1 MSVYSWYAISSIEIY
16 NAEKIKKE
24 KQKKKVQKGK
34 KRIQNEK
41 IIDRQL
47 MNINLCVT
55 KKNLVVKK
63 SLLALCTC
71 IKKINHSHHFGKATK

>member
-16 NAEKIKKE
+16 NAEKVKKE

-55 KKNLVVKK
+55 KKKFSSKK
-63 SLLALCTC
+63 KFISFVYLYQE
-71 IKKINHSHHFGKATK
+71 NQSFSSFW